1 MEQRDMKKKYDYL
14 KVVVSVI
21 IGVVV
26 LIALW
31 LVSNFGG
38 V

>member
-1 MEQRDMKKKYDYL
+1 MKKKYDYL